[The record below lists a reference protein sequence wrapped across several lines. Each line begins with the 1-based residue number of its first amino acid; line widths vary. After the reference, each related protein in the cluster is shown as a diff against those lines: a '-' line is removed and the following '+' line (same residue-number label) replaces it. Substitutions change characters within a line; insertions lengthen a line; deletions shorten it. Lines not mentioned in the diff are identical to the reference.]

1 MATREEYR
9 KKYGATTLGQ
19 TGTAQTQKS
28 ISDGGVTREDYAKKY
43 GMTTGLGRTNSSG
56 FRRTAMQEAA
66 EGFANSLRSQNQFR
80 GQYTPPDWE
89 SAVEAGKQKK
99 SVLST
104 PYVLDPTKD
113 DIPTMLKGYGD
124 ELKLAK
130 YRKNYNLSYM
140 TDDEKNNYYYLVGK
154 YGLESGDNYLKQIND
169 SLKQRNAKDIEE
181 TGKKVGKTDPLTG
194 ILGNVIGSVTSGA
207 GYLQE

>member
-43 GMTTGLGRTNSSG
+43 GMTTGLGRTRSSG
-56 FRRTAMQEAA
+56 SRRTAMQEAA

-104 PYVLDPTKD
+104 PYAMDWW
-113 DIPTMLKGYGD
+113 
-124 ELKLAK
+124 
-130 YRKNYNLSYM
+130 
-140 TDDEKNNYYYLVGK
+140 
-154 YGLESGDNYLKQIND
+154 
-169 SLKQRNAKDIEE
+169 
-181 TGKKVGKTDPLTG
+181 
-194 ILGNVIGSVTSGA
+194 
-207 GYLQE
+207 

>member
-66 EGFANSLRSQNQFR
+66 EGLQIPSAARISL
-80 GQYTPPDWE
+80 
-89 SAVEAGKQKK
+89 
-99 SVLST
+99 
-104 PYVLDPTKD
+104 
-113 DIPTMLKGYGD
+113 GD
-124 ELKLAK
+124 SIRRRTGNLRWKPENR
-130 YRKNYNLSYM
+130 RK
-140 TDDEKNNYYYLVGK
+140 VC
-154 YGLESGDNYLKQIND
+154 
-169 SLKQRNAKDIEE
+169 
-181 TGKKVGKTDPLTG
+181 
-194 ILGNVIGSVTSGA
+194 
-207 GYLQE
+207 